1 MGDVLA
7 ESFQQQR
14 ECPAPVLI
22 YPEQQGS
29 LARPLTITQWDGGVQ
44 LIVLLIDNSR
54 PEEFNSMGF
63 ANFFFFFFFFQ
74 QITFMEDLHVAGIFR
89 PFPPPLPPQLP
100 LGLIQLAAVD
110 VQ

>member
-1 MGDVLA
+1 M
-7 ESFQQQR
+7 
-14 ECPAPVLI
+14 LI

-63 ANFFFFFFFFQ
+63 ANFFFFFFFQ
-74 QITFMEDLHVAGIFR
+74 QITFMEDLQVAGIFR
-89 PFPPPLPPQLP
+89 PFPPLPF
-100 LGLIQLAAVD
+100 GLIQLAAVD